1 MTKEYSGLARIY
13 DYLVTGVDFEGWIDY
28 VEELLGRFDLQA
40 ASIADIACGTGNTL
54 FPFARRGY
62 KTVGVD
68 ISGAMLDLARLKAK
82 AQNLDVSFIKQDMRT
97 LVLPEQ
103 VDLVTCFHDGLN
115 YLLDIKDIR
124 QTFKQVNDNLRPG
137 GTFIFD
143 LNRVTW
149 LSGSDN
155 HPVMVDDEDM
165 TLIWESGYNQESE
178 IWTIKLTAFVREGN
192 IYHKCT
198 EVHQEKGYHPAE
210 IAARLSS
217 TGFNIL
223 GSFNA
228 FGFEPADNNSVR
240 HFYIAQKVY

>member
-1 MTKEYSGLARIY
+1 
-13 DYLVTGVDFEGWIDY
+13 
-28 VEELLGRFDLQA
+28 
-40 ASIADIACGTGNTL
+40 
-54 FPFARRGY
+54 
-62 KTVGVD
+62 
-68 ISGAMLDLARLKAK
+68 
-82 AQNLDVSFIKQDMRT
+82 
-97 LVLPEQ
+97 
-103 VDLVTCFHDGLN
+103 
-115 YLLDIKDIR
+115 LLDIKDIR

-210 IAARLSS
+210 IAASLSG

>member
-13 DYLVTGVDFEGWIDY
+13 DYLVSGVDFDGWIDY
-28 VEELLGRFDLQA
+28 VEALLSRFDLQA
-40 ASIADIACGTGNTL
+40 ASIADIACGTGNTV

-68 ISGAMLDLARLKAK
+68 ISGAMLDLARAK
-82 AQNLDVSFIKQDMRT
+82 AQALNLDVSFIKQDMRK
-97 LVLPEQ
+97 LMLPEQ
-103 VDLVTCFHDGLN
+103 VDLITCFHDGLN
-115 YLLDIKDIR
+115 YLLDITDIK
-124 QTFKQVNDNLRPG
+124 QTFRQVNDNLRPG

-149 LSGSDN
+149 LAGSDN
-155 HPVMVDDEDM
+155 SPVLVDDDDM
-165 TLIWESGYNQESE
+165 TLFWESEYVQASE

-198 EVHQEKGYHPAE
+198 EIHQEKGYHPIE
-210 IAARLSS
+210 IVASLAD

-228 FGFEPADNNSVR
+228 FSFAPADNSSVR
-240 HFYIAQKVY
+240 HFYVAQKM